1 MTVSFDSSA
10 LTDPASRYVLA
21 ADVGG
26 TKTML
31 ELGCIGP
38 DGYRRVHVDGFQ
50 NEAYGGVVEVAE
62 AFLNV
67 SPERPESI
75 ASACFALAGPIT
87 GRRIRLTNLPWE
99 VDADAL
105 SARLRLTHVRFVNDF
120 AAVGYGID
128 GLEANELRTLQT
140 GRPEAHGVRAV
151 LGAGTGLGMATLVWI
166 GSAYRVLPSEGGHG
180 DFAPVNEVQTR
191 LLHYL
196 SHRLGR
202 VWCGAVLSG
211 RGLERIYSFL
221 SEADTLRLRT
231 SGGRMAA
238 NAQISA
244 AEITS
249 RAIAGNDPRAV
260 STMNLFLDIY
270 GAVAG
275 NLALTVMARGGVYI
289 AGGIAPRIAPMF
301 AEGGFMGAFCSKG
314 KFAELMQTIP
324 VHIVLSP
331 DVGLRGAVTLASLAA
346 SNRRA

>member
-1 MTVSFDSSA
+1 MTASSSSSA
-10 LTDPASRYVLA
+10 LADTHPQYVLA

-31 ELGCIGP
+31 ELGVIAP
-38 DGYRRVHVDGFQ
+38 DGYRRIHSDGFQ
-50 NEAYGGVVEVAE
+50 NEGYAGVAEVVES
-62 AFLNV
+62 FLAGC
-67 SPERPESI
+67 PERPASI
-75 ASACFALAGPIT
+75 ESACFALAGPIT
-87 GRRIRLTNLPWE
+87 GRRMRLTNLNWE
-99 VDADAL
+99 VDADSIA
-105 SARLRLTHVRFVNDF
+105 ARLRLTHVRFVNDF
-120 AAVGYGID
+120 AAVGYGISA
-128 GLEANELRTLQT
+128 LQVNELRTLQA
-140 GRPEAHGVRAV
+140 GRPEARGVRAV

-166 GSAYRVLPSEGGHG
+166 GSAYRVLSSEGGHS

-211 RGLERIYSFL
+211 RGLERIYAFL

-231 SGGRMAA
+231 SGGR
-238 NAQISA
+238 QDPVQVPA

-249 RAIAGNDPRAV
+249 RAIEGTDPRAV
-260 STMNLFLDIY
+260 SAMNLFLDIY

-289 AGGIAPRIAPMF
+289 AGGIAPRIASMF
-301 AEGGFMGAFCSKG
+301 AEGGFLRAFCSKG

-324 VHIVLSP
+324 VHIVLSA
-331 DVGLRGAVTLASLAA
+331 DVGLRGAVTLGVLAA
-346 SNRRA
+346 NNRRA

>member
-1 MTVSFDSSA
+1 
-10 LTDPASRYVLA
+10 
-21 ADVGG
+21 
-26 TKTML
+26 ML
-31 ELGCIGP
+31 ELGLLGP
-38 DGYRRVHVDGFQ
+38 DGYRRVHADGFQ
-50 NEAYGGVVEVAE
+50 NEIYPGVAEVVES
-62 AFLNV
+62 FLAA
-67 SPERPESI
+67 SPERPPAI

-105 SARLRLTHVRFVNDF
+105 AARLRLAHVRFVNDF
-120 AAVGYGID
+120 AAVGYGIASLD
-128 GLEANELRTLQT
+128 ASELRTLQG
-140 GRPEAHGVRAV
+140 GRPELHAVRAV

-166 GSAYRVLPSEGGHG
+166 GSGYRVLSSEGGHG

-221 SEADTLRLRT
+221 SESDTLRLRT
-231 SGGRMAA
+231 SGGRSEIV
-238 NAQISA
+238 QISA

-249 RAIAGNDPRAV
+249 RAIAGTDPRAV

-275 NLALTVMARGGVYI
+275 NLALTVLARGGVYI
-289 AGGIAPRIAPMF
+289 AGGIAPRIAAMF
-301 AEGGFMGAFCSKG
+301 AEGGFLRAFCSKG

-324 VHIVLSP
+324 VHVVLSP
-331 DVGLRGAVTLASLAA
+331 DVGLRGAIALAVLAA
-346 SNRRA
+346 GNRRA